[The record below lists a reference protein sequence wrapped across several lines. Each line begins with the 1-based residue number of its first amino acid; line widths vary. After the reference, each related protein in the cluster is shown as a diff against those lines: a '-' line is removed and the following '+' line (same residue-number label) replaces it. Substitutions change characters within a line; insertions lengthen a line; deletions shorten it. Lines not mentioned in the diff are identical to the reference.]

1 MKLRAMLVAL
11 AALAL
16 SASMLAPS
24 TAARPAA
31 VQAAPLIAL
40 TFDDGPSPQLTPR
53 VLDVLKAN
61 NVKATFFLQ
70 GSEVVKYPDLVRR
83 IKNEGHVIGN
93 HSWSHPDFATISAGQ
108 ADTEITRTNDAIQ
121 AITGTK
127 PILFRYP
134 FGNES
139 EAGNAVIRRE
149 GMWGGILW
157 HWTAPL
163 PGDFECPGARG
174 VQRYIE
180 RNAVDQALILLH
192 DAGDTIDCGVRQL
205 DYLQRTITSL
215 KLKGFQFGV
224 AAIAWGPS
232 PVNEYSWVQVVQP

>member
-1 MKLRAMLVAL
+1 MKLRAVLVAI

-16 SASMLAPS
+16 SASALAPTS
-24 TAARPAA
+24 AAPAA
-31 VQAAPLIAL
+31 PQATPLIAL

-93 HSWSHPDFATISAGQ
+93 HSWSHPDFTTLTAEQ
-108 ADTEITRTNDAIQ
+108 ADAEITRTNDAIE
-121 AITGTK
+121 AITGAK

-134 FGNES
+134 YGNES

-174 VQRYIE
+174 VQKYIE
-180 RNAVDQALILLH
+180 RNTVGQALILLH
-192 DAGDTIDCGVRQL
+192 DAGDTIGCGVRQL
-205 DYLQRTITSL
+205 DYLQKTITSL
-215 KLKGFQFGV
+215 KLKGFRFGV
-224 AAIAWGPS
+224 AELAWAAS
-232 PVNEYSWVQVVQP
+232 PVNQYSWVQVVLP